1 MSDGGGA
8 GRGPLAGVRIVELAG
23 LPAAYGTMLLAG
35 LGADVIKVEPPEG
48 DALRRLAPLDERAE
62 PPENSLWFAYVSQG
76 KRSVVVRDEMEL
88 ERLLEGAD
96 AVVDSSDPGVHD
108 ALRARHPE
116 LVWVSITPY
125 GLDGPY
131 RDRRGSNL
139 IGWASSGVLYVTGFP
154 DRPPVAPGGPVQ
166 LGYQLTALH
175 ATSALLLALRAR
187 RQDPAGRGQLVDISV
202 QECCLAMA
210 PETGLPL
217 FLDDRVH
224 RDRPGNRRA
233 VTRPFGLYPCKDG
246 HVSFLVLG
254 PAHWHA
260 MAAWIHEAT
269 GNEGLLEEIFVDIAV
284 RAEAAEFIDEAVEEL
299 CAERTKLELFTEA
312 QQRGIPCTPVNT
324 VADLR
329 ADPHLEAVG
338 YFEATEHPALGAFR
352 RPGPPFRFDH
362 DWWDLKRA
370 PLLGEHT
377 AELLG

>member
-1 MSDGGGA
+1 MSGGG
-8 GRGPLAGVRIVELAG
+8 GPLSGVRVIDLAG

-35 LGADVIKVEPPEG
+35 LGADVVKVEPPEG
-48 DALRRLAPLDERAE
+48 DPLRHQAPFLEGVA
-62 PPENSLWFAYVSQG
+62 PPENSLWFAYLGQG
-76 KRSVVVRDEMEL
+76 KRSVTVRDEAEL
-88 ERLLEGAD
+88 ERLLAGAD
-96 AVVDSSDPGVHD
+96 AVVDSSAPGVHD
-108 ALRARHPE
+108 QLRTRHPE
-116 LVWVSITPY
+116 LVWVAITPY

-131 RDRRGSNL
+131 RDRPGSNL
-139 IGWASSGVLYVTGFP
+139 TGWASSGVLYVTGFP
-154 DRPPVAPGGPVQ
+154 DRPPVVPGGPVQ
-166 LGYQLTALH
+166 LAYQLTALH

-187 RQDPAGRGQLVDISV
+187 RLDPAGRGQLVDISV

-233 VTRPFGLYPCKDG
+233 VTRPFGLYPCTDG

-260 MAAWIHEAT
+260 MAAWIHEVT
-269 GNEGLLEEIFVDIAV
+269 GNEGILEEIFVDIAV
-284 RAEAAEFIDEAVEEL
+284 RAEATEFIDEATEDL
-299 CAERTKLELFTEA
+299 CSRFTKLELFTEA

-338 YFEATEHPALGAFR
+338 YFEPTEHPALGSFR
-352 RPGPPFRFDH
+352 RPGPPFRFDR
-362 DWWDLKRA
+362 DWWRLARA

>member
-1 MSDGGGA
+1 MSGTGG
-8 GRGPLAGVRIVELAG
+8 GPLAGIRVIDLAG

-35 LGADVIKVEPPEG
+35 LGADVVKVEPPEG
-48 DALRRLAPLDERAE
+48 DPLRHQAPFLERAE
-62 PPENSLWFAYVSQG
+62 PPENSLWFAYLGQG
-76 KRSVVVRDEMEL
+76 KRSVVVRDDGEL
-88 ERLLEGAD
+88 ERLLAGAD
-96 AVVDSSDPGVHD
+96 AVVDSSPPVLH
-108 ALRARHPE
+108 AELRARHPE
-116 LVWVSITPY
+116 LVWVAITPY

-131 RDRRGSNL
+131 RDRPGTNL
-139 IGWASSGVLYVTGFP
+139 TGWASSGVLYVTGFP
-154 DRPPVAPGGPVQ
+154 DRPPVVPGGPVQ
-166 LGYQLTALH
+166 MAYQLTALH
-175 ATSALLLALRAR
+175 AAGALLLALRAR
-187 RQDPAGRGQLVDISV
+187 RQDPAGRGQVVDISV

-224 RDRPGNRRA
+224 RDRPGNRRS

-260 MAAWIHEAT
+260 MAGWIHEVT
-269 GNEGLLEEIFVDIAV
+269 GNEGILEDIFVDIAM
-284 RAEAAEFIDEAVEEL
+284 RAEATEFIDEATEEL
-299 CAERTKLELFTEA
+299 CSGFTKLELFTEA

-329 ADPHLEAVG
+329 ADPHLEAVA
-338 YFEATEHPALGAFR
+338 YFEPTEHPALGSYR

-362 DWWDLKRA
+362 DWWQLARA

>member
-1 MSDGGGA
+1 MWSCATTVSWSGSW
-8 GRGPLAGVRIVELAG
+8 RGPTRWSTRPRPAGTPSCA
-23 LPAAYGTMLLAG
+23 PATPSWCGW
-35 LGADVIKVEPPEG
+35 P
-48 DALRRLAPLDERAE
+48 
-62 PPENSLWFAYVSQG
+62 
-76 KRSVVVRDEMEL
+76 
-88 ERLLEGAD
+88 
-96 AVVDSSDPGVHD
+96 
-108 ALRARHPE
+108 
-116 LVWVSITPY
+116 ITPY

-131 RDRRGSNL
+131 RDRPGTNL
-139 IGWASSGVLYVTGFP
+139 TGWASSGVLYVTGFP
-154 DRPPVAPGGPVQ
+154 DRPPVVPGGPVQ
-166 LGYQLTALH
+166 LAYQLTALH
-175 ATSALLLALRAR
+175 AAGALLLALRAR
-187 RQDPAGRGQLVDISV
+187 RQDPAGRGQVVDISV

-260 MAAWIHEAT
+260 MAGWIHEVT
-269 GNEGLLEEIFVDIAV
+269 GNEGILEDIFVDIAM
-284 RAEAAEFIDEAVEEL
+284 RAEATEFIDEATEEL
-299 CAERTKLELFTEA
+299 CSGFTKLELFTEA

-329 ADPHLEAVG
+329 ADPHLEAVA
-338 YFEATEHPALGAFR
+338 YFEPTEHPALGSYR

-362 DWWDLKRA
+362 DWWQLARA